1 MKVAFLAAALILSFM
16 GEVQAFDTSGKL
28 ALTGGVS
35 SIEGSGG
42 GGIASWALIG
52 TYATRDQIGVN
63 AFHTDSKLS
72 DYNLESNGLMIGLY
86 NRLEISLAQQS
97 FDTKFV
103 GGDLGIGQGRRLRQN
118 IFGAKVRLFGD
129 AVLDQ
134 DSWLPQVSFGV
145 QFKKHKEGAIVKS
158 LGAKDDSG
166 IDYYLAATKIFL
178 AQSILV
184 STTVRMTRANE
195 LGILGFGGDRNDSYK
210 PQVEGSL
217 GYLVCRSVLA
227 GVEYRTKS
235 RNLNAVEED
244 NWADIFVAWTPTKNI
259 SLTGAYL
266 MLGNIATK
274 DKQRG
279 AYGSLQVGF

>member
-1 MKVAFLAAALILSFM
+1 
-16 GEVQAFDTSGKL
+16 
-28 ALTGGVS
+28 
-35 SIEGSGG
+35 
-42 GGIASWALIG
+42 
-52 TYATRDQIGVN
+52 
-63 AFHTDSKLS
+63 
-72 DYNLESNGLMIGLY
+72 MIGLY

-134 DSWLPQVSFGV
+134 DSWLPQVCFGV